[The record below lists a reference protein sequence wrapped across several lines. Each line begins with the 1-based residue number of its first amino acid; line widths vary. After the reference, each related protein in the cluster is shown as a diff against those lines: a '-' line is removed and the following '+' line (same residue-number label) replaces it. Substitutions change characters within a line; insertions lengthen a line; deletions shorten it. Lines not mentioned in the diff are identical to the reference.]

1 MRSSDIC
8 EDITN
13 GIVLEMKT
21 SPVEYEVNYSSSFLG
36 WMLHLFYL
44 EDSVLAAL
52 DGLAELFCT
61 LSIQTLVKD
70 LLKRVDGVVH
80 LLFTRKNKTTSQS
93 HHVSCVRRLWQK
105 QCYIISCSKLLLSEG
120 CSLRT
125 FQK

>member
-1 MRSSDIC
+1 
-8 EDITN
+8 
-13 GIVLEMKT
+13 MKT
-21 SPVEYEVNYSSSFLG
+21 RPVEYEVIYSSSFRG

-80 LLFTRKNKTTSQS
+80 LLLFTRKNKTTSQS
-93 HHVSCVRRLWQK
+93 HHVSCEASVAETVLDHQ
-105 QCYIISCSKLLLSEG
+105 L
-120 CSLRT
+120 
-125 FQK
+125 